1 MQDLNEHLMKKFG
14 KPVSEISK
22 TGFDNKLIDK
32 NFKMISW
39 DDVAIYFNETNEDF
53 DEKFSTADGLFI
65 HKKENKTQL
74 FFMEFKNID
83 YSNVEDRQMS
93 LFHLKN
99 YLKQMD
105 ECEHDCD
112 IYEDFENI
120 SKHLVDESHVSL
132 RTKPYDS
139 LSLFFHIM
147 KDFYKSDS
155 NEDDENEDREYEI
168 LIEKLFECDKFFYL
182 VSNTEFQYLPFK
194 NINNRQNNIIRPL
207 SFLKR
212 LEPYHYK
219 MVLAVNKKGFDRY
232 FYNRYKEFLH

>member
-1 MQDLNEHLMKKFG
+1 MQDLNEHFMKNFG
-14 KPVSEISK
+14 KPVCELSK
-22 TGFDNKLIDK
+22 TGFNNVLIDK

-39 DDVAIYFNETNEDF
+39 DDVATCFNETNEEF
-53 DEKFSTADGLFI
+53 KDEFSTADGLFI
-65 HKKENKTQL
+65 RKKENKTQL
-74 FFMEFKNID
+74 FFIEFKNID

-99 YLKQMD
+99 YLKQMN

-112 IYEDFENI
+112 IYEDFKKI
-120 SKHLVDESHVSL
+120 SEYLVDKSYVSL

-147 KDFYKSDS
+147 KDFYKSDDD
-155 NEDDENEDREYEI
+155 NEDGENEI

-194 NINNRQNNIIRPL
+194 NINNRQNSIIRPL

-219 MVLAVNKKGFDRY
+219 MAIAVNKKGFDRY
-232 FYNRYKEFLH
+232 FYNRNKEYFH